1 MGLLL
6 DTNVLIRAERLARSE
21 RGGLD
26 FTPWAGR
33 GHALISAVT
42 ASELLVGVHRAN
54 SEARRIRRSAFVE
67 AVLAALPI
75 SDFTLEVART
85 HAEIVAALRKQG
97 LSIGAHDAI
106 IAATA
111 LAGGHAVLTTDVDDF
126 GRVPGLEVLC
136 FDRPSA
142 SQTP

>member
-21 RGGLD
+21 RDSLD
-26 FTPWAGR
+26 FTPWTGR
-33 GHALISAVT
+33 GEALISAVT

-54 SEARRIRRSAFVE
+54 SEARRIRRCAFIE
-67 AVLAALPI
+67 AVRAAQPI
-75 SDFTLEVART
+75 SNFALDVART
-85 HAEIVAALRKQG
+85 HAEIAAAVRKQG
-97 LSIGAHDAI
+97 LTIGAHDAI

-111 LAGGHAVLTTDVDDF
+111 LAGGHAVFTTGVDDF

-136 FDRPSA
+136 FDGPSA
-142 SQTP
+142 NQTS